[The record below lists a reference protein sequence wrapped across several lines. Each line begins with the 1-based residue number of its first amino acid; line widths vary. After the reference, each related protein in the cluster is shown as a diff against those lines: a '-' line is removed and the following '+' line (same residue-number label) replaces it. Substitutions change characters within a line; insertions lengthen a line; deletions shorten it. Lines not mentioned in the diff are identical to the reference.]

1 MAYDSLR
8 DFVRKLEAAGELK
21 RISVEV
27 DPVLEITEI
36 ADREMKLPNGGQA
49 LLFEKCKGSPFP
61 LLINGY
67 GSTKRMAMALGVNDV
82 EDIAR
87 ELEGLLKAKPPTSF
101 KDAIALLGTAFELR
115 HAKPKSVKSGPC
127 KEIVTNAGASK
138 KRGTGIVA
146 SPTLIPKSAMGRPPA
161 DIDLFDLPVQ
171 KCWPQDAG
179 RFVCMP
185 LVITRDPDNGS
196 RNVGTY
202 RMQVIDE
209 RTTFMHWQLHKTGA
223 RHWRRYMELK
233 QRMPVAVALGG
244 DPVYAF
250 AATAPLPDGID
261 EMMLAGY
268 LRKKSVEMVKCDTND
283 LEVPADCDFV
293 LEGYVEPEEKLDL
306 EGPFGDHTGYYTL
319 PEPYPKFH
327 IERITHRRDAVYP
340 STIVGVPPM
349 EDFYMGTASV
359 RIFLPVF
366 KTNFNEIVDMALP
379 AEGAFH
385 NLVIVSIKKQFPY
398 HAMKVMHGLWGM
410 GQMMFTKIIVVVDAD
425 VNVHDTSEVL
435 FRLTANID
443 PERDIIFT
451 KGPADVLDHATPV
464 MGFGSKIGIDA
475 THKLKGEANTRPWP
489 PILRMDDAVKKRVD
503 DLLRHAT
510 R

>member
-8 DFVRKLEAAGELK
+8 EFAQKLEAAGELK
-21 RISVEV
+21 RIPVEI

-36 ADREMKLPNGGQA
+36 ADREMKSPNGGKA
-49 LLFEKCKGSPFP
+49 LLFEKCKGAQFP
-61 LLINGY
+61 LLINAY
-67 GSTKRMAMALGVNDV
+67 GSTKRMAMALGVSDV

-87 ELEGLLKAKPPTSF
+87 ELEGLIKAKPPTSF
-101 KDAIALLGTAFELR
+101 KEAIALLGTAFALR
-115 HAKPKSVKSGPC
+115 HAKPKSVVAGPC
-127 KEIVTNAGASK
+127 KQVVQPKPDLGA
-138 KRGTGIVA
+138 
-146 SPTLIPKSAMGRPPA
+146 IP
-161 DIDLFDLPVQ
+161 IQ

-179 RFVCMP
+179 RFICLP
-185 LVITRDPDNGS
+185 LVITRDPDTGT
-196 RNVGTY
+196 RNVGCY

-209 RTTFMHWQLHKTGA
+209 RTAFMHWQLHKTGA

-233 QRMPVAVALGG
+233 QRMPVTVALGG

-261 EMMLAGY
+261 EMMFAGF
-268 LRKKSVEMVKCDTND
+268 LRKKSVELVTCGTND

-327 IERITHRRDAVYP
+327 IERITHRRDAIYP

-366 KTNFNEIVDMALP
+366 KMNFPEIVDMALP
-379 AEGAFH
+379 AEGVFH

-410 GQMMFTKIIVVVDAD
+410 GLMMFTKIIVVVDDD
-425 VNVHDTSEVL
+425 VNVHNTSEVL
-435 FRLTANID
+435 FRLCANID
-443 PERDIIFT
+443 PDRDAIFT

-464 MGFGSKIGIDA
+464 IGFGSKIGIDA
-475 THKLKGEANTRPWP
+475 THKVNGESGTRPWP
-489 PILRMDDAVKKRVD
+489 PIINMDDAVKKRVD
-503 DLLRHAT
+503 ELLRHVT
-510 R
+510 V